1 MGDCAVLGQPWRGQ
15 SGPREAASPCDLSQ
29 PYLDFRA
36 TSPLLQRV
44 SPVPCSLVL
53 VLKHHHQIA
62 VMTGKKHPV

>member
-1 MGDCAVLGQPWRGQ
+1 MDHVRLPLLVIL
-15 SGPREAASPCDLSQ
+15 ASHT
-29 PYLDFRA
+29 LDFRA